1 MTPIAKRCAK
11 CGTLTAVKP
20 RERRCKRIQIGRGWG
35 RGSYCWGQLEAVA
48 KPKPARRQKIALRPQ
63 EIAQS
68 KLQAERRKIT
78 RWYFELGELAKQ
90 QARII
95 GKIQGA
101 QRTVDRLEVRA
112 LMTDAEVEA
121 ERARL
126 RERFR
131 KKVKKTRAIV
141 LEELGAG
148 S

>member
-1 MTPIAKRCAK
+1 MKRQPKRCAR
-11 CGTLTAVKP
+11 CGNIYLALP
-20 RERRCKRIQIGRGWG
+20 RERRCKRSEQRMGRLF
-35 RGSYCWGQLEAVA
+35 YCWGLLTAA
-48 KPKPARRQKIALRPQ
+48 PKPKREKAQKIELRPQ

-112 LMTDAEVEA
+112 LMTDAEIEA
-121 ERARL
+121 ERQAL